1 MALSDFAI
9 RKAKPKERPY
19 RMADG
24 DGLHLLVQPHGSK
37 SWQMRYR
44 FRGKENVLS
53 FGRYPIV
60 TLAEA
65 REKKNAA
72 RKLLSNGIDPAVQR
86 KLDRIEAEHA
96 ARQTF
101 GLIADEYLE
110 RMKATGAAEATL
122 TKTRWLLK
130 DLASSIC
137 DRPIRDIHAAEI
149 LHLLQKIEKSGRRET
164 ARRLR
169 GVIGTVF
176 RHAIVTLRADTD
188 PTVLLR
194 GALMA
199 PKVTGRAAITDEQ
212 EFGKLIQAID
222 NYDGWPTIR
231 AALKFL
237 ILTCVR
243 PGEVRG
249 AVRSEFDLDQAMWRI
264 PAERMK
270 MRQPHDVPLSKQA
283 LAVLRDIWPLSEG
296 GELVFPS
303 IRSRHRP
310 LSENAFNSAMRRMG
324 YGQDEVTAHGFRV
337 TASSILNSRGYDPD
351 VIEAVLAHQDRN
363 AIRRTYNRAT
373 YWNQRVVLMQQ
384 WADLLNAFND

>member
-9 RKAKPKERPY
+9 RKAKPKEKPY

>member
-9 RKAKPKERPY
+9 RKAKPKEKPY

-122 TKTRWLLK
+122 TKT
-130 DLASSIC
+130 
-137 DRPIRDIHAAEI
+137 
-149 LHLLQKIEKSGRRET
+149 
-164 ARRLR
+164 
-169 GVIGTVF
+169 
-176 RHAIVTLRADTD
+176 
-188 PTVLLR
+188 
-194 GALMA
+194 
-199 PKVTGRAAITDEQ
+199 
-212 EFGKLIQAID
+212 
-222 NYDGWPTIR
+222 
-231 AALKFL
+231 
-237 ILTCVR
+237 
-243 PGEVRG
+243 
-249 AVRSEFDLDQAMWRI
+249 
-264 PAERMK
+264 
-270 MRQPHDVPLSKQA
+270 
-283 LAVLRDIWPLSEG
+283 
-296 GELVFPS
+296 
-303 IRSRHRP
+303 
-310 LSENAFNSAMRRMG
+310 
-324 YGQDEVTAHGFRV
+324 
-337 TASSILNSRGYDPD
+337 
-351 VIEAVLAHQDRN
+351 
-363 AIRRTYNRAT
+363 
-373 YWNQRVVLMQQ
+373 
-384 WADLLNAFND
+384 

>member
-9 RKAKPKERPY
+9 RKAKPKEKPY

-199 PKVTGRAAITDEQ
+199 PKVTGRAAIIDEQ

-384 WADLLNAFND
+384 WADLLNAFHD